1 MRRLAWKRIVT
12 DFFLSNYYIFDR
24 YLLAWAFHMKDP
36 HPSKLYHKHVFLSI
50 QRYDFLNWLTS
61 VHYSKLS
68 LLISNLLAYT
78 WLHSIFTTFWSLKK
92 WVKVLDQH
100 CYEARFE
107 TVISLFP
114 HRFKVLLKP
123 FTTLLS
129 LEGWTLRYLIISYT
143 KRNDWHEWHNTP
155 PVPVLCDPPPLVLY
169 EHYFRIQGRLETRGM
184 QSFRGKIRSI

>member
-1 MRRLAWKRIVT
+1 MGNVSCQLRLSDICQLAFVWRLAWKRIVT
-12 DFFLSNYYIFDR
+12 DFFLSNYCIFDR

-50 QRYDFLNWLTS
+50 QRYGFLNWLTS

-114 HRFKVLLKP
+114 RRFKVLLKP
-123 FTTLLS
+123 FTTLFEPGGLNF
-129 LEGWTLRYLIISYT
+129 TVSYNQLYKE
-143 KRNDWHEWHNTP
+143 KR
-155 PVPVLCDPPPLVLY
+155 L
-169 EHYFRIQGRLETRGM
+169 TRVA
-184 QSFRGKIRSI
+184 